1 VPTRD
6 GRRWTLNF
14 GRPVAGA
21 LLGLVLVLGVL
32 APTVLI
38 ALALR

>member
-1 VPTRD
+1 
-6 GRRWTLNF
+6 
-14 GRPVAGA
+14 VAGA
-21 LLGLVLVLGVL
+21 LLGLVLVLGVI